1 MLQFRDV
8 PIVPYSD
15 LVAVHYPASE
25 HRGGPIWPEFAK
37 QLEARHCRVGRPIDD
52 EPAPIE
58 AVAAS
63 QEQPIAWAG
72 PIVWHFG
79 HQVGD
84 FSMRLFPT
92 LLAWPEAIFG
102 FGTHPRSGYA
112 SLWDTPAYF
121 REMLAWFGIREDRVR
136 ILVAPT
142 VAPELYVVAQAE
154 QVAGPGPSSEYLDA
168 LDELVSQRLGS
179 FARRG
184 VTYVSRAGM
193 QARFAGESYL
203 ERRLASAGVRII
215 RPERMSL
222 LVQLRAYVAAEQLIF
237 AEGSAL
243 YGSQL
248 LGRSLGHL
256 SVLERRPRWHLAKAS
271 LEPRTLS
278 LGYVDAT
285 AGLLHGL
292 TPAGEPATAAGMPVL
307 NESTLLDEFDRLGIP
322 LAGGWRAADFA
333 AARDADI
340 RSWLPGEVGRPS
352 APGSHDV
359 LIETMSALGIS
370 WSAITALKGTATPM
384 HTTGSD
390 REASPDPAPRR
401 LRARPGPRGG

>member
-1 MLQFRDV
+1 MV
-8 PIVPYSD
+8 
-15 LVAVHYPASE
+15 
-25 HRGGPIWPEFAK
+25 GIW
-37 QLEARHCRVGRPIDD
+37 
-52 EPAPIE
+52 
-58 AVAAS
+58 
-63 QEQPIAWAG
+63 
-72 PIVWHFG
+72 
-79 HQVGD
+79 
-84 FSMRLFPT
+84 
-92 LLAWPEAIFG
+92 
-102 FGTHPRSGYA
+102 
-112 SLWDTPAYF
+112 
-121 REMLAWFGIREDRVR
+121 EDRVR

-322 LAGGWRAADFA
+322 LAGGWRAADS
-333 AARDADI
+333 RQ
-340 RSWLPGEVGRPS
+340 P
-352 APGSHDV
+352 
-359 LIETMSALGIS
+359 ETPTSALGYRVRLGGRAHQAPMTSSSRQCRHLES

-390 REASPDPAPRR
+390 REASPDPAPETAASAAWSPRR
-401 LRARPGPRGG
+401 LNRLAAALDVTTYLEIGVARGSSFAN